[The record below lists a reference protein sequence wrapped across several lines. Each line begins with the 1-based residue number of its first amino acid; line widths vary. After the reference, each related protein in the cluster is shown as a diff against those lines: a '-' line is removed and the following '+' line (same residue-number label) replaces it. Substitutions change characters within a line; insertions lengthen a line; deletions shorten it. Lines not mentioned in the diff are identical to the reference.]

1 MSARPQA
8 TFAIAMGAVWYPF
21 DVYDNVPRPALVRAE
36 GSYLYADGGTA
47 YLDAIGSWWVCL
59 HGHNHPRLLAA
70 LEAQARQMDQV
81 IYAGF
86 THAPAEQLGDAL
98 VNLYPGAHKCFYS
111 DDGSTA
117 VEVALKLALHAQQR
131 QGRPVATGVLTL
143 ANSYHGD
150 TIGAMSAA
158 EQGLFTHPYA
168 AYLFAARTL
177 RLPYTTD
184 IDSPATAADDAAVA
198 EAEAAFATGTLAAF
212 ICEPLVQGAGGMRFY
227 RTDTLRRIW
236 QAARRHGVYVIAD
249 EVMTGFGRTGRLFA
263 AEHLGLAPDL
273 ACLSKGL
280 TGGMLPLGVTLASA
294 EIWALFE
301 GAPVPD
307 RFLHGHSF
315 TANPIICAVALAS
328 LRLLQEPAEQA
339 RRQAH
344 YQNLAAL
351 ARRLH
356 GRPGFKNVR
365 HLGGIVALELEA
377 PGVQGYLNAAGP
389 RAYALAMA
397 EGVLLRP
404 LGNTLYLLPPY
415 CITESELDRCAHVLD
430 LIRRR
435 IALAEPAP

>member
-1 MSARPQA
+1 
-8 TFAIAMGAVWYPF
+8 MGAVWYPF
-21 DVYDNVPRPALVRAE
+21 DVYDDVPRPALVRAE
-36 GSYLYADGGTA
+36 GSTLYAEDGKS

-70 LEAQARQMDQV
+70 LQAQAQQMDQV

-86 THAPAEQLGDAL
+86 THAPAEQLAQSL
-98 VNLYPGAHKCFYS
+98 VDLYPGAHKCFYS

-131 QGRPVATGVLTL
+131 RGRPDAKRILTL

-158 EQGLFTHPYA
+158 EQGVFTHPYA
-168 AYLFAARTL
+168 PYLFAAQPL

-184 IDSPATAADDAAVA
+184 ITSPATEADEAALA
-198 EAEAAFATGTLAAF
+198 EAEAAFATGAFAAF

-227 RTDTLRRIW
+227 RRETLRRLW
-236 QAARRHGVYVIAD
+236 EAARRHGVLIIAD
-249 EVMTGFGRTGRLFA
+249 EVMTGFGRTGQLFA

-294 EIWALFE
+294 EIWQWFAC
-301 GAPVPD
+301 APVPD

-315 TANPIICAVALAS
+315 TANPITCAVALES

-339 RRQAH
+339 RRQAL
-344 YQNLAAL
+344 YQNLKAL
-351 ARRLH
+351 ACRLA
-356 GRPGFKNVR
+356 GQPGFKRVR
-365 HLGGIVALELEA
+365 HLGGILALELEA
-377 PGVQGYLNAAGP
+377 PGVQGYLNAIGP
-389 RAYALAMA
+389 KAYALAMA
-397 EGVLLRP
+397 EGVLIRP

-415 CITESELDRCAHVLD
+415 CFTEAELARCEQVLHH
-430 LIRRR
+430 IRQTLTE
-435 IALAEPAP
+435 A